1 MTTHGNTY
9 KYKLD
14 FYYQWALIYLGTLV
28 VYGAIRG
35 NFVEQKFEYVLSDPI
50 MYVIVFF
57 TAMSLVLLGLN
68 ALRNRRLIVGQDAIA
83 FVSRFDE
90 HRIAVA
96 DLEWMY
102 IGRERKVQTA
112 GRSQVIVFKRKAKRR
127 LYRVR
132 IGRYERD
139 QELLVDMKRIAAT
152 VPALHHPHWRRAL
165 FTDR

>member
-1 MTTHGNTY
+1 MTTHINTY

-28 VYGAIRG
+28 AYGAIRG
-35 NFVEQKFEYVLSDPI
+35 NFVEQKFEYVLSDPL

-57 TAMSLVLLGLN
+57 TVMSLVLLGLN
-68 ALRNRRLIVGQDAIA
+68 ALRNRRLVVGEDAIA
-83 FVSRFDE
+83 FVTRFDE
-90 HRIAVA
+90 HRVAVA

-102 IGRERKVQTA
+102 IGRERRVQTA
-112 GRSQVIVFKRKAKRR
+112 GRSQVVVFKRKGKRR

-139 QELLVDMKRIAAT
+139 KDLLQDMERIAAG
-152 VPALHHPHWRRAL
+152 VPVLRHPHWRRAL